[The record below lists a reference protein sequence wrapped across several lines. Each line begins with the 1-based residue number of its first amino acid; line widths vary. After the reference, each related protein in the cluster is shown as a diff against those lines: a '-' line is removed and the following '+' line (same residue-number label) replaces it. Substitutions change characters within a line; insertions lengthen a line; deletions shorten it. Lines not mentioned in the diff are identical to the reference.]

1 MYSILNYM
9 KYSVHKNPFITPL
22 VPGTMHTE
30 EYNAVL
36 LPEHVLHALINAA
49 GTSEEKILNCTVR
62 TVNYRNNRVIAG
74 AL

>member
-9 KYSVHKNPFITPL
+9 KYSVHKNLSITPL
-22 VPGTMHTE
+22 VLCTQKNITQSS
-30 EYNAVL
+30 

-62 TVNYRNNRVIAG
+62 TVNYINNRVIART
-74 AL
+74 L

>member
-1 MYSILNYM
+1 
-9 KYSVHKNPFITPL
+9 
-22 VPGTMHTE
+22 MHTE

>member
-9 KYSVHKNPFITPL
+9 KYVLGTQEPIHNTL
-22 VPGTMHTE
+22 GTMHTE